1 MASIG
6 NTFSEY
12 KIAILQSFYKKGM
25 NGTGQRYSSDVLAA
39 SKKAGLTTQQ
49 VKVNKVTM

>member
-6 NTFSEY
+6 NRFREY
-12 KIAILQSFYKKGM
+12 QIAILQSFYKKGM
-25 NGTGQRYSSDVLAA
+25 NGTGQQYSSEVLAA

-49 VKVNKVTM
+49 VKVNKVTI